1 MVVIQFTWYTKLT
14 FISLLAT
21 HLSSQRYSI
30 CFRRASGMCGVCFI
44 PSITIATTA
53 GNTAS
58 TQVNFIIRFSTLRLL
73 SFNPRSGAPKI
84 QESKIQG
91 VSFRI
96 VIFQDAIIP
105 S

>member
-58 TQVNFIIRFSTLRLL
+58 TQVNFIIRFSTLRL

-84 QESKIQG
+84 QESKICFVCLIGSLNSNQ
-91 VSFRI
+91 
-96 VIFQDAIIP
+96 
-105 S
+105 